1 MDEDLGPADHQMTFD
16 SYRERAESDSET
28 EEKSA
33 IPSSSTVRYGPDTIL
48 SEPLGFTVDPKVTIC
63 HTTSA
68 FDILEDY
75 FSSRVSTIS
84 DFDVR
89 GYSHENSTFKQ
100 AVDASLIPRSPK
112 SNSDNRL
119 LWFLSFHQHYIV
131 PGHYFWYFDYY
142 QFCTKGLFG
151 MAKQSVPLQYAMAAF
166 SSLIYSIQINQ
177 EARPYAFMYYSE
189 ALQQLQ
195 YQLDN
200 ISGYS
205 KEEHFGI
212 LATSLQ
218 LASLEVFIMI
228 HIQNSDSSV
237 SLLIQPS
244 AFVTFAALR

>member
-1 MDEDLGPADHQMTFD
+1 MDEDVGPADPKMTFD

-28 EEKSA
+28 EEKSV
-33 IPSSSTVRYGPDTIL
+33 ISSSSTVRYGPDTLL
-48 SEPLGFTVDPKVTIC
+48 SEPLGLMVDPKATIC

-84 DFDVR
+84 DFDIH
-89 GYSHENSTFKQ
+89 GYSREKSSFKQ
-100 AVDASLIPRSPK
+100 AVDVSFILRSPK
-112 SNSDNRL
+112 SNFDDKL
-119 LWFLSFHQHYIV
+119 QWFLSFHQHYIV

-166 SSLIYSIQINQ
+166 SSLIYSIQINR

-189 ALQQLQ
+189 ALRRLH
-195 YQLDN
+195 YELDN
-200 ISGYS
+200 ISGCS
-205 KEEHFGI
+205 KEEHFGV

-218 LASLEVFIMI
+218 LASLEV
-228 HIQNSDSSV
+228 
-237 SLLIQPS
+237 SL
-244 AFVTFAALR
+244 